1 VTAIVSA
8 PKYPTPPDPATTA
21 AAQTGSNIQTAEANQ
36 TLNSTNQVT
45 PYGTLTYS
53 KTGGDFISDPKGQ
66 TWYMSPTGD
75 YTQTAPT
82 DMSGYQKLSGYYVPQ
97 YTATTTLSPDQQKL
111 LDQQN
116 EFGQLSNQIG
126 IDQTKKIGDLL
137 SSPLD
142 LNDATAQNQILSAY
156 QPMLDQQWGKQQAD
170 LESTLANKGIKQGSA
185 AYTNAMNDFQNQK
198 AQAYN
203 QMYLTARQQGVNEA
217 MAQRQ
222 EPINE
227 ITALLSGGQVTNP
240 AFGSTPTG
248 TVNGTDVAGIIEN
261 NYNQQVAQAN
271 AKAAANNSMMGG
283 IFGLLSAPLMG
294 WAMGSDRRMKEDVHK
309 VGEVGTGDDKMNVY
323 SFKYKEKYGGGGLQ
337 HLGLM
342 AQEVEKK
349 IPEAVTKRPDGMK
362 AVYYGKVADTLAG
375 AH

>member
-1 VTAIVSA
+1 MT
-8 PKYPTPPDPATTA
+8 
-21 AAQTGSNIQTAEANQ
+21 
-36 TLNSTNQVT
+36 
-45 PYGTLTYS
+45 
-53 KTGGDFISDPKGQ
+53 
-66 TWYMSPTGD
+66 
-75 YTQTAPT
+75 
-82 DMSGYQKLSGYYVPQ
+82 GYQKLSGYYVPQ

-137 SSPLD
+137 SSPLNLD
-142 LNDATAQNQILSAY
+142 DATAQNQILSAY
-156 QPMLDQQWGKQQAD
+156 QPMLDQQWGQQQAD

-240 AFGSTPTG
+240 AFGSTPSG

-271 AKAAANNSMMGG
+271 AKASANNSMMGG
-283 IFGLLSAPLMG
+283 LFGLLSAPLMG
-294 WAMGSDRRMKEDVHK
+294 WAMSDPKTKENVHK
-309 VGEVGTGDDKMNVY
+309 VGEIGTGDDKLPVY
-323 SFKYKEKYGGGGLQ
+323 SFRYKDKYGGGLQ
-337 HLGLM
+337 QLGLM
-342 AQEVEKK
+342 ANEVAKK
-349 IPEAVTKRPDGMK
+349 MPEAVAEIAPGIKGVNYSM
-362 AVYYGKVADTLAG
+362 VAERA